1 MKRLSVNSAED
12 SPAGRSSACLSP
24 ARSPQTM
31 AEATSALDA
40 DSERCVNQAIRQLR
54 IIRIIIAHRESTI
67 ATVDKMLS
75 RNVAT

>member
-1 MKRLSVNSAED
+1 
-12 SPAGRSSACLSP
+12 
-24 ARSPQTM
+24 M

>member
-1 MKRLSVNSAED
+1 
-12 SPAGRSSACLSP
+12 
-24 ARSPQTM
+24 M

-54 IIRIIIAHRESTI
+54 ITRIIIAHRESTI
-67 ATVDKMLS
+67 ATAHKVLS